1 MFRGITAVT
10 LDGKGRLA
18 IPTKHRDALALG
30 DVSSLVVTIDTEE
43 TCLLLYPTPHWQL
56 IEEKLQSLPSF
67 NPQARRIQR
76 LLLGH
81 ATDVEPD
88 GNGRI
93 LLPPLLRDHA
103 KLDKHVVMVGQ
114 GNKFELWDEMIWQ
127 ERCATWLAEEAS
139 EHTPMPDEIKLL
151 SL

>member
-1 MFRGITAVT
+1 MFRGITAIT

-18 IPTKHRDALALG
+18 IPTRHRDALASREG
-30 DVSSLVVTIDTEE
+30 SSLVVTIDTED
-43 TCLLLYPTPHWQL
+43 TCLLLYPTDHWQL
-56 IEEKLQSLPSF
+56 IEEKLQNLPSF

-88 GNGRI
+88 SNGRI

-103 KLDKHVVMVGQ
+103 KLEKNVVMVGQ
-114 GNKFELWDEMIWQ
+114 GNKFELWDETIWQ
-127 ERCATWLAEEAS
+127 GNCAQWLAEEAS
-139 EHTPMPDEIKLL
+139 QHSILPDEIKLI

>member
-1 MFRGITAVT
+1 MFRGITAIT

-18 IPTKHRDALALG
+18 IPTKHRDALTSSEA
-30 DVSSLVVTIDTEE
+30 SSLVVTIDTES
-43 TCLLLYPTPHWQL
+43 TCLLLYPIHYWRL
-56 IEEKLQSLPSF
+56 IEEKLQHLPSF
-67 NPQARRIQR
+67 DLQARRIQR

-103 KLDKHVVMVGQ
+103 RLDKHVVMVGQ
-114 GNKFELWDEMIWQ
+114 GNKFELWNETIWQ
-127 ERCATWLAEEAS
+127 ESCAQWLAEEAS
-139 EHTPMPDEIKLL
+139 QQTLLPDEIKLL